1 MIGIRNNIFLFI
13 ILFQIII
20 TLSNFDTSD
29 EKLNYYKSICQSEAE
44 WLWSQ
49 QLPNGAFAF
58 YYHNN
63 GEVSVNPYFSET
75 VAIALINYDN
85 SKDSKKKI
93 EKYFDWHFSHLNN
106 KTYDINNLE
115 GTIYDY
121 KYKLNNGKIIEES
134 TSKKYDSTDSYA
146 ALFLKALA
154 DYAKN
159 FGIDKTKGYILNNAN
174 SINQIVNVILSTMVY
189 DYSYAK
195 PNYKIIYLMDNCE
208 VYSGL
213 KSAEFLYSNI
223 IKTRNDLLKSVKY
236 KIEYFDN
243 NFDKDWWK
251 NDHYAS
257 ILNKDRSEYTHI
269 NFTYSQFYPSATSQL
284 LPFNFELIDPFS
296 NEHAQIVYKKMGEY
310 WKWEEMDYFKRNESD
325 FYWTNFALFASVF
338 KDQKKLDKYLIE
350 YQKIVDNGRKYP
362 LYSSESGKIL
372 LAVNKMIN
380 YIIDE
385 RSNQVNLIDNIKE
398 ENNLFYIFIIILLI
412 SMLIGIST
420 FLNTR
425 RNHKKDLSVDSILA
439 FSDFNL

>member
-1 MIGIRNNIFLFI
+1 MFHFI
-13 ILFQIII
+13 IS
-20 TLSNFDTSD
+20 LSSNSINFDTSD

-44 WLWSQ
+44 WLWNQ

-58 YYHNN
+58 YYQNN

-75 VAIALINYDN
+75 VAIALINYDT
-85 SKDSKKKI
+85 SSDSKKKI

-106 KTYDINNLE
+106 KTYDVNNLE

-121 KYKLNNGKIIEES
+121 KYKLKDGKIIEES
-134 TSKKYDSTDSYA
+134 TKKKYDSTDSYA

-154 DYAKN
+154 DYANN
-159 FGIDKTKGYILNNAN
+159 FGINKTKGYILNNADL
-174 SINQIVNVILSTMVY
+174 INQIVNVMLTTMVY

-213 KSAEFLYSNI
+213 KSAEFLYTNI
-223 IKTRNDLLKSVKY
+223 IKGRNDLLLSVKN
-236 KIEYFDN
+236 KIDYFDN
-243 NFDKDWWK
+243 HFDKDWWK

-257 ILNKDRSEYTHI
+257 ILNKDRSEYTGI

-284 LPFNFELIDPFS
+284 FPFNFELVDPFS
-296 NEHAQIVYKKMGEY
+296 NEHSQVVYKKMGEY

-338 KDQKKLDKYLIE
+338 KDQQKLDKYLIE

-362 LYSSESGKIL
+362 LYSSESGNIL

-385 RSNQVNLIDNIKE
+385 KSNQVNAIDNIKK
-398 ENNLFYIFIIILLI
+398 ENNFAYIFISILLI
-412 SMLIGIST
+412 AILIGISI
-420 FLNTR
+420 FLYFR
-425 RNHKKDLSVDSILA
+425 RKHKKNLSEDSLLI
-439 FSDFNL
+439 S

>member
-1 MIGIRNNIFLFI
+1 MVGIRNKLFLFI
-13 ILFQIII
+13 ILFQFIIV
-20 TLSNFDTSD
+20 LSNFDTSD

-58 YYHNN
+58 YYHNS

-85 SKDSKKKI
+85 SNDSKKKI

-121 KYKLNNGKIIEES
+121 KYKLKNGIIIEES

-146 ALFLKALA
+146 ALFLKALG
-154 DYAKN
+154 DYANN
-159 FGIDKTKGYILNNAN
+159 FGINKTKDYILNYSE
-174 SINQIVNVILSTMVY
+174 SINQIVNAMLTTMVY

-213 KSAEFLYSNI
+213 KSAEFLYTNI
-223 IKTRNDLLKSVKY
+223 IKTENDILLSVKN
-236 KIEYFDN
+236 KIDYFDK
-243 NFDKDWWK
+243 NFDRDWWK
-251 NDHYAS
+251 IDHYAS
-257 ILNKDRSEYTHI
+257 ILNKDRTEYTHI

-284 LPFNFELIDPFS
+284 FPFNFELIDPFS
-296 NEHAQIVYKKMGEY
+296 NEHSKIVYQKIGEY

-338 KDQKKLDKYLIE
+338 KDQQKLDKYLIE

-385 RSNQVNLIDNIKE
+385 RSNQVNVIDNIKE
-398 ENNLFYIFIIILLI
+398 ENKFIYIFIILLLI
-412 SMLIGIST
+412 AILIGISV
-420 FLNTR
+420 FLYIR
-425 RNHKKDLSVDSILA
+425 RKHRKNLNLDSLLI
-439 FSDFNL
+439 NK

>member
-159 FGIDKTKGYILNNAN
+159 FGIDKTKGYILNNGN